1 MNKIINDKYFTM
13 KNIIIK
19 NVCSKDFAIYSL
31 HNIHLDYIIEKKVIK
46 EINENE
52 IYLYYRLKIP
62 FM

>member
-13 KNIIIK
+13 KKFIIK
-19 NVCSKDFAIYSL
+19 NACSKDFAKYSL
-31 HNIHLDYIIEKKVIK
+31 HTIHLDYIIENKVIK

-52 IYLYYRLKIP
+52 LYLYYRLKIP